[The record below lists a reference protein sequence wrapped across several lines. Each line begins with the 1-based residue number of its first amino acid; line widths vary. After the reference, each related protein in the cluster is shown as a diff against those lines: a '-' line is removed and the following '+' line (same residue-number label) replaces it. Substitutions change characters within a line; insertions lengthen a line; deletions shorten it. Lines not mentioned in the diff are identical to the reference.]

1 MGLVSGQGMDPYRAV
16 VDLITRVAGAPSHV
30 DGRLVTMSDLL
41 IELLDSPT
49 GLMVHGAPDGYE
61 VRALDHG
68 ATHDAQSRLSEEL
81 RITAGPDPLL
91 DAFRS
96 GDLTPTTAGRA
107 YGGQEAWQASAKCLG
122 SIDIWGI
129 DQVAALPVRSGEQFV
144 AFLVGRRGV
153 DYSDAD
159 LDRLRTVQP
168 AVAGLVSMLEP
179 HDLPR
184 SSLHIAQLT
193 ARELQVLRLLAD
205 GHKAS
210 AIGHRAGCSQRT
222 VHRHLSNIYDK
233 LDVGDRLSAVVRAQ
247 EIGLLEHTLSL
258 TRHG

>member
-1 MGLVSGQGMDPYRAV
+1 MSGQGMDPYRAV
-16 VDLITRVAGAPSHV
+16 VDLITRVADGPSHV
-30 DGRLVTMSDLL
+30 DDRLVTLSDLL
-41 IELLDSPT
+41 IELLDSLT

-61 VRALDHG
+61 VRALG
-68 ATHDAQSRLSEEL
+68 SGVTHDAQVRLSEEL
-81 RITAGPDPLL
+81 RITAGPDPFL
-91 DAFRS
+91 DPFRS

-107 YGGQEAWQASAKCLG
+107 YGGQEIWQASAKCLG

-144 AFLVGRRGV
+144 AFLIGRRGA

-179 HDLPR
+179 QDLPR
-184 SSLHIAQLT
+184 RSLRVAQLT
-193 ARELQVLRLLAD
+193 ARELEVLRLLSE
-205 GHKAS
+205 GHTAG
-210 AIGHRAGCSQRT
+210 AIGHRAGCSLRT

-233 LDVGDRLSAVVRAQ
+233 LDVGDRLSAVVMAQ
-247 EIGLLEHTLSL
+247 ELGLLEHTRSAP
-258 TRHG
+258 RHG